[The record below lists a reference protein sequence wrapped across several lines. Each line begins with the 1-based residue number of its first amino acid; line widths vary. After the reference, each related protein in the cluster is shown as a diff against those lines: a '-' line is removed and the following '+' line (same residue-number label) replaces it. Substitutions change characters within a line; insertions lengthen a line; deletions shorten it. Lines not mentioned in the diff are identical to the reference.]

1 MGFINQKGDYY
12 SNCFI
17 EAIKSKIK
25 FGNEIKI
32 IYISPKN
39 NDVFCPHFM
48 WKDLTNNTIKDFH
61 NVKFVKGGFCNETI
75 FLGYIRVRPY
85 SVYER
90 WLKNGKWN
98 D

>member
-1 MGFINQKGDYY
+1 
-12 SNCFI
+12 
-17 EAIKSKIK
+17 
-25 FGNEIKI
+25 
-32 IYISPKN
+32 
-39 NDVFCPHFM
+39 M

-85 SVYER
+85 SAYER